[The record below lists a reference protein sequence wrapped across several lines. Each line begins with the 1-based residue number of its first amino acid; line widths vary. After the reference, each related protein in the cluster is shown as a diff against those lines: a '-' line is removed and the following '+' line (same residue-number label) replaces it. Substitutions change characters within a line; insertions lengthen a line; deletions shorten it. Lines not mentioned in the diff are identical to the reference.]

1 MGRGKW
7 LAFTTLDH
15 KLTLPALNLQRL
27 EALGVTIDMQW
38 RTYALYESV
47 SGKVCSPNG
56 LSETIASTIG
66 VKQGCKLSL
75 ALFELY
81 IDAISHY
88 I

>member
-1 MGRGKW
+1 MGRTKW

-47 SGKVCSPNG
+47 PGKVHSPNG
-56 LSETIASTIG
+56 LSETVASTTG
-66 VKQGCKLSL
+66 VKQGCQLSL
-75 ALFELY
+75 TLFDFY
-81 IDAISHY
+81 IDEISHY